1 MLTTGVLSEM
11 LSRTY
16 YESRD
21 VRTYHLPARFDLA
34 GENDAF
40 YMPRTASG
48 TVDATATGEGTS

>member
-16 YESRD
+16 YESRN

-34 GENDAF
+34 GEYDAF
-40 YMPRTASG
+40 HMPRPIRGDTS
-48 TVDATATGEGTS
+48 TVDEDRS